1 MAVNYGQEPLVS
13 DETHEILVAIL
24 DLIQDVADHVLFN
37 EYDRARHLHDSFT
50 IMQGKEIVLACMELG
65 LWHHLLDYPDISADL
80 PNPDVLVEGPDI
92 VKASWWPRYTATG
105 TDAMRIVVHAQA
117 DIYARIL
124 WRRLMVRF

>member
-50 IMQGKEIVLACMELG
+50 IM
-65 LWHHLLDYPDISADL
+65 
-80 PNPDVLVEGPDI
+80 
-92 VKASWWPRYTATG
+92 
-105 TDAMRIVVHAQA
+105 
-117 DIYARIL
+117 
-124 WRRLMVRF
+124 